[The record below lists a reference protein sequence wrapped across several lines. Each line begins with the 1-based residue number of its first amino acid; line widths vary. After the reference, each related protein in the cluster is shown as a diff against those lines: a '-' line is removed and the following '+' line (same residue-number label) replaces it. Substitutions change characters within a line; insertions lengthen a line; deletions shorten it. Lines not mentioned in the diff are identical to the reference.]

1 MSKGVK
7 GLKKVVAKVNHPPFI
22 NCMIKSG
29 MAMPSPPLGPTL
41 GSVCYVLLF
50 SPRSCPVHRQNVHCF
65 YKKNIG
71 KVWQICDISSSTCK
85 LLTGLR
91 LFVVSSP
98 NFIAAIVNTSM
109 VDSQPSPE
117 QYQHRHNK
125 TTTTDW
131 CMLYWYHWNLYTCRL
146 DATCLS
152 RFART
157 WGEMLLS
164 FAPFSSYKK

>member
-1 MSKGVK
+1 
-7 GLKKVVAKVNHPPFI
+7 
-22 NCMIKSG
+22 MITHCTSVHDTNDRQMARRTNKS
-29 MAMPSPPLGPTL
+29 PQTHYTEQSTKDI
-41 GSVCYVLLF
+41 
-50 SPRSCPVHRQNVHCF
+50 SCIQLAIRNTCILENRD
-65 YKKNIG
+65 K
-71 KVWQICDISSSTCK
+71 ICDVRSTTRR
-85 LLTGLR
+85 LLTGL
-91 LFVVSSP
+91 LLLVVRSS